1 MNMIWGPGIPGFL
14 PTDVMTE
21 DEIREYGV
29 RIAMTH
35 CRNDGYEIINAQAA
49 ENVWPN
55 IVAKKD
61 GKLWFIAV
69 ATKVAPEYGAL
80 EQDEKDNLIEHAGR
94 FGAQAAVLSVSF
106 GSKDPERFSE
116 SIALHDDDFVVSTAP
131 MEILNQ

>member
-1 MNMIWGPGIPGFL
+1 MNLIWGPGIPGFM

-29 RIAMTH
+29 RIALAWCH
-35 CRNDGYEIINAQAA
+35 GNEYEVINAQAA

-69 ATKVAPEYGAL
+69 ATKVAPEHGKL
-80 EQDEKDNLIEHAGR
+80 EQDEKEYLVGHANE
-94 FGAQAAVLSVSF
+94 FNAKAAVLSVSF

-116 SIALHDDDFVVSTAP
+116 SIALHDDDFLVSTSP
-131 MEILNQ
+131 LEVLN

>member
-1 MNMIWGPGIPGFL
+1 MNMIWGPGIPGFM

-35 CRNDGYEIINAQAA
+35 CRNNGFEIINAQAA

-55 IVAKKD
+55 IVAQKD

-80 EQDEKDNLIEHAGR
+80 EQDEKDNLVEHAGK

-106 GSKDPERFSE
+106 GSKEPERFSE
-116 SIALHDDDFVVSTAP
+116 SIALHDDEFVVSTAP
-131 MEILNQ
+131 MEILDK